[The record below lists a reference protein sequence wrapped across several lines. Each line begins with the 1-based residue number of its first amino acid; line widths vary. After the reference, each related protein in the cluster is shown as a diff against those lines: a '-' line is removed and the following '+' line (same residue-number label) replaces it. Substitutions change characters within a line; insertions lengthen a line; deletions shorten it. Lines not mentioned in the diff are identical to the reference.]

1 MWGHGLDRFGSGQGR
16 VASNCECGNEASGS
30 LKSGETLEQLEND
43 GLSRMTLLHGV
54 LTYDTVMMVAEA
66 TEIYR

>member
-1 MWGHGLDRFGSGQGR
+1 